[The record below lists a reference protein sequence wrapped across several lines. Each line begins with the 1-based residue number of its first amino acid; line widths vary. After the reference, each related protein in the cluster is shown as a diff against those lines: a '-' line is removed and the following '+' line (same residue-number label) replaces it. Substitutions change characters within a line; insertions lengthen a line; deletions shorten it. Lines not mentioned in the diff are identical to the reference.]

1 MSSFSRVRRE
11 QAEHRVGVD
20 PLFGDELLQHR
31 LGVLEHVAR
40 RFADHG
46 VVEDLR
52 IAAGEVPGLEEGAPV
67 DVLRQFG
74 EVEVASAP

>member
-1 MSSFSRVRRE
+1 LASIHF
-11 QAEHRVGVD
+11 
-20 PLFGDELLQHR
+20 LGDQLLQHG
-31 LGVLEHVAR
+31 LGVLEHIAR
-40 RFADHG
+40 RFADHR

-74 EVEVASAP
+74 EVELLQHGNAQGASA